1 MKIPLVQVDAFTSQ
15 VFRGNPAA
23 VCPLDSWLDD
33 QTLQAI
39 ATENNLS
46 ETAFLVG
53 GGGRYAIRWM
63 TPAAE
68 VDLCGHAT
76 LASAFVLFGDAEKA
90 RDEIVF
96 TSKSGELKVRR
107 EATSSPSTSV
117 ASAPAHDGERGPPW
131 KGWGTRRARCG
142 RRATHLAVFE
152 TEDEVRTLAPDFGR
166 LARVDRFA
174 VIATAR
180 GDRVDFVSRFFAPGK
195 GIPED
200 PVTGSAHCTLIPF
213 WSRRLGK
220 KKLHAL
226 QVSPRG
232 ASCSA
237 RTGASAW
244 PSPAAPSA
252 TCRARSRSD
261 PALGVL
267 ASVPRHASVRPALVE
282 DAQGAHE
289 ALVDGHVGLDVFALV
304 HANVGEAQELAVVGQ
319 DVETRRFASG
329 TQMRPT

>member
-1 MKIPLVQVDAFTSQ
+1 MKIPIVQVDAFTSQ

-23 VCPLDSWLDD
+23 ICPLESWLDD
-33 QTLQAI
+33 QTLQSI
-39 ATENNLS
+39 AAENNLS

-53 GGGRYAIRWM
+53 GSGRYEIRWM

-107 EATSSPSTSV
+107 EGDLLTLDFPSRPPQPMT
-117 ASAPAHDGERGPPW
+117 ASEDLLEGLGHPPREVW
-131 KGWGTRRARCG
+131 AARDY
-142 RRATHLAVFE
+142 LAVFE
-152 TEDEVRTLAPDFGR
+152 TENEVRTLAPDFGR

-213 WSRRLGK
+213 WSSRLGK
-220 KKLHAL
+220 TAL
-226 QVSPRG
+226 SARQVSARG
-232 ASCSA
+232 GELQCELVGDRVGMA
-237 RTGASAW
+237 G
-244 PSPAAPSA
+244 PAA
-252 TCRARSRSD
+252 
-261 PALGVL
+261 LFL
-267 ASVPRHASVRPALVE
+267 
-282 DAQGAHE
+282 QGTIE
-289 ALVDGHVGLDVFALV
+289 V
-304 HANVGEAQELAVVGQ
+304 
-319 DVETRRFASG
+319 
-329 TQMRPT
+329 